1 MTHTPPS
8 PDLPPCHGLLWAWRL
23 DRSEVLEARQVE
35 QALADGMPEG
45 RLWLHFDLVDVRAH
59 PFLHAL
65 PGLPRAARAALND
78 RTELPHLDM
87 LGEAI
92 WGSLLDFHHE
102 VSDAPDPGQMGMLHL
117 ALTPRLLVT
126 ARRHPL
132 RSLGI
137 ASHEPATPTPAAQW
151 DAILRALLDG
161 VARAAATLSRRLDA
175 IEDRLLQ
182 NQDVARTELAS
193 VRREIVLLH
202 RRIEPS
208 AQLYAELAE
217 APPDWL
223 HGAGH
228 DVGRAAARFQAALR
242 NIASLQERGRIAQDE
257 LAAWTAEQTNQR
269 LMVLSVLTAIL
280 LPPTLVTGVFGMNTT
295 DLPGTAEPGGSFWA
309 FGAMAT
315 AAGLAVALLIRLRL
329 FDPRGRGR

>member
-1 MTHTPPS
+1 MTEPLPPS
-8 PDLPPCHGLLWAWRL
+8 GLPPCHGLLWARRL
-23 DRSEVLEARQVE
+23 DRPSALDAAEVEL
-35 QALADGMPEG
+35 ALADGLPEG

-78 RTELPHLDM
+78 RAEVPHLEM
-87 LGEAI
+87 LGEAV

-102 VSDAPDPGQMGMLHL
+102 VTEAPDPTQMGMLHL

-132 RSLGI
+132 RAPGLVGRD
-137 ASHEPATPTPAAQW
+137 AAAATPAAQW
-151 DAILRALLDG
+151 DAILRAMLDG
-161 VARAAATLSRRLDA
+161 VARAAAALGRRLDA

-182 NQDVARTELAS
+182 NQGVARTELAA
-193 VRREIVLLH
+193 VRREVVLLH

-217 APPDWL
+217 EPPDWL
-223 HGAGH
+223 AGAGH
-228 DVGRAAARFQAALR
+228 DVGRAAARFEAALR
-242 NIASLQERGRIAQDE
+242 HVASLQERGRIAQDE

-295 DLPGTAEPGGSFWA
+295 DLPGTSDPGGSFWA
-309 FGAMAT
+309 FGLMAL
-315 AAGLAVALLIRLRL
+315 AAGLAVALLLRL
-329 FDPRGRGR
+329 GLLGRRR